1 MARSRASGPLKI
13 AISELPSWS
22 IFSTRQS
29 PVCTRSRCDDESAR
43 SAVQIGSIRPAL
55 SQYARCARDS
65 PLQEDGFELSV
76 PGDTV
81 KVLRSVHVVP
91 ANVKSAERSS
101 DTGEPC
107 GRRPPASSRPSDE
120 RRGPRR
126 PARSSPRSGTADRYA
141 MRVLVG
147 QPFIRLRRRRAAHQ
161 RSYRC
166 LLRLWA

>member
-65 PLQEDGFELSV
+65 PLQEDGFELSLKIQPKENCGFSGLAISGIV
-76 PGDTV
+76 PQTGV
-81 KVLRSVHVVP
+81 K
-91 ANVKSAERSS
+91 
-101 DTGEPC
+101 
-107 GRRPPASSRPSDE
+107 
-120 RRGPRR
+120 
-126 PARSSPRSGTADRYA
+126 
-141 MRVLVG
+141 
-147 QPFIRLRRRRAAHQ
+147 
-161 RSYRC
+161 
-166 LLRLWA
+166 